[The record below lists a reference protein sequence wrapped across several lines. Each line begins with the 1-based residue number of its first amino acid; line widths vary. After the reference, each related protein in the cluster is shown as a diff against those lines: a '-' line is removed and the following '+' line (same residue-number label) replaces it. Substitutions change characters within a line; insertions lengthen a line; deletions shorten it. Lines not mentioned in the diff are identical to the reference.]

1 MIVTVL
7 WIAFYFIEKTNV
19 LKKIYNWLKKGLF
32 FKILFELA
40 IEAFFELYINGYMNY
55 LTLEYGTLGEN
66 LGLFFTIFSLGIISL
81 VFILSVWI
89 FICKSP

>member
-1 MIVTVL
+1 L
-7 WIAFYFIEKTNV
+7 EK
-19 LKKIYNWLKKGLF
+19 LYKWLKKGLF
-32 FKILFELA
+32 FKILLELA

-66 LGLFFTIFSLGIISL
+66 LGFIFTIFSLGTISL
-81 VFILSVWI
+81 ILILSVWI